1 MPRANQLVI
10 STWLHSPVLSSHLAL
25 NRHNYTSSAVYGH
38 RIGCSFHRP
47 TIHIYFPPACWS
59 GHRHSCL
66 ALLLKVKLQP
76 AMQPYLGYHGISI
89 ATQQATSDLG
99 CRPSCHQSG
108 SSTPFIQ
115 SQVCDVGQHHAVL
128 CSTSLA
134 QPRPWSCSAMQFTT
148 RHSED
153 RSLPGNYHSEKE
165 AEWWDRW
172 DRCPGEHTARGS
184 ELPMHAHDLLIHLT
198 RHGTQDEKPVQDIIM
213 ENILPTT
220 IRLLPQE

>member
-25 NRHNYTSSAVYGH
+25 SGHNYTSSAVYGH
-38 RIGCSFHRP
+38 RIGCSFHHP

-76 AMQPYLGYHGISI
+76 AMQPYLGYRGISI

-115 SQVCDVGQHHAVL
+115 SRYVMLDNTMRFYAAPPWHSQDHGPAAPCNSPPGAVRFAPFL
-128 CSTSLA
+128 ATITVKRRQSGGTGGTGVLGSTLLMALSS
-134 QPRPWSCSAMQFTT
+134 PCT
-148 RHSED
+148 
-153 RSLPGNYHSEKE
+153 
-165 AEWWDRW
+165 
-172 DRCPGEHTARGS
+172 HTIS
-184 ELPMHAHDLLIHLT
+184 SST
-198 RHGTQDEKPVQDIIM
+198 
-213 ENILPTT
+213 
-220 IRLLPQE
+220 